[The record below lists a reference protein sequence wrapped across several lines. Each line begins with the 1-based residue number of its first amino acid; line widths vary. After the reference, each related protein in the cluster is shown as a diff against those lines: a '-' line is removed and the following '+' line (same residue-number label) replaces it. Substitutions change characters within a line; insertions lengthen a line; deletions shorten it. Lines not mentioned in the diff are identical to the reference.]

1 MRQWRLVFLA
11 LYWFMQPRV
20 ISNPG
25 MAAHFAP
32 AATRIEPL
40 LRKMDAPELAEVLE
54 SSPRRFR
61 AGQLSSDQSGKA
73 DREVQAPVRKRPRT
87 VVRREQQQPAY
98 GYAQQPGYGYAQQGN
113 GGYQP
118 GRWF

>member
-1 MRQWRLVFLA
+1 MAAAFFLA

-54 SSPRRFR
+54 SSPQVAF
-61 AGQLSSDQSGKA
+61 ALDNSHQTKA
-73 DREVQAPVRKRPRT
+73 EKPNREVQAPVRKRPRT